1 MTFKNLDFDSDKTA
15 QHSAVR
21 ERMPAI
27 YCDDETLLCPTE
39 ASNWTENWLTDTGR

>member
-15 QHSAVR
+15 QYSAVR

-27 YCDDETLLCPTE
+27 YCYVETLLCPTE
-39 ASNWTENWLTDTGR
+39 APNWTENFG